1 MLIVFFE
8 LPVSDDFS
16 FFSKFIFDVDIY
28 INYRNK
34 FYLLFI
40 ILFY

>member
-1 MLIVFFE
+1 MLIVFYE

-28 INYRNK
+28 PEY
-34 FYLLFI
+34 
-40 ILFY
+40 